1 MESFILRLRYLFIYL
16 FLLCRLSVFA
26 DNYLLNGK
34 IVDSNG
40 NAVEAAYIEVQK
52 DSIHVIGYGLSD
64 TLGYFTIEV
73 PLNQSYQINISHVA
87 FHPIRENIVPT
98 NKEHLFIMK
107 ERMESI
113 DEVVIT
119 AYKRG

>member
-98 NKEHLFIMK
+98 KKLF
-107 ERMESI
+107 
-113 DEVVIT
+113 
-119 AYKRG
+119 